1 LLRNVGGGLPLALL
15 PDAPLLAIGE
25 GILDFDNLFSWLYVQ
40 GKTPIL
46 ILEPHEEKAV
56 IPALEG
62 LAGLLSIY
70 PIIPHV

>member
-1 LLRNVGGGLPLALL
+1 MFPR
-15 PDAPLLAIGE
+15 E
-25 GILDFDNLFSWLYVQ
+25 
-40 GKTPIL
+40 T
-46 ILEPHEEKAV
+46 HEEKAV